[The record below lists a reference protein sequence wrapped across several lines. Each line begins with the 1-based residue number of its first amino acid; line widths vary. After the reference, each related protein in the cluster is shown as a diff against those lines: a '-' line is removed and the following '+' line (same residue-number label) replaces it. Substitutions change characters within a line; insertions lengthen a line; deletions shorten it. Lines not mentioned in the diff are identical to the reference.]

1 MIRVFLL
8 DDHALVR
15 AGYRMILQNE
25 LDIEVIGEA
34 ANGVDGLPLIKKLL
48 PDVVLCDLHL
58 PGISGLEITER
69 LIRGQV
75 GPRVVIVSV
84 QEEGPMPKR
93 LLDAGASAYVG
104 KACDSRELL
113 KAIREASRGKRYV
126 GSDLAQRL
134 AFGGN
139 QTSSPFFGLSPREME
154 ISMLLC
160 QGLRAED
167 IARKLN
173 LSGKT
178 IATHKSRLMIKLGVN
193 DIMSMA
199 RLASQHGI
207 TEPAKSL

>member
-34 ANGVDGLPLIKKLL
+34 ASGEEGLPMIKKCL

-69 LIRGQV
+69 LVKGQV
-75 GPRVVIVSV
+75 GPKVVMVSV

-104 KACDSRELL
+104 KACDAKELL
-113 KAIREASRGKRYV
+113 KAIREAARGKRYV

-139 QTSSPFFGLSPREME
+139 GSTSPFFELSPREME

-173 LSGKT
+173 LGGKT
-178 IATHKSRLMIKLGVN
+178 IATHK
-193 DIMSMA
+193 
-199 RLASQHGI
+199 
-207 TEPAKSL
+207 

>member
-34 ANGVDGLPLIKKLL
+34 ASGEEGLPMIKKLM

-69 LIRGQV
+69 LIKGQLGV
-75 GPRVVIVSV
+75 KVVIVSV
-84 QEEGPMPKR
+84 QEDGPMPKR
-93 LLDAGASAYVG
+93 LLNAGASAYVG

-113 KAIREASRGKRYV
+113 KAIREASRGKRFLS
-126 GSDLAQRL
+126 SDLAQRL
-134 AFGGN
+134 ALGGN
-139 QTSSPFFGLSPREME
+139 QTSPFFELSPREME

-160 QGLRAED
+160 QGLRAEE

-178 IATHKSRLMIKLGVN
+178 VATHKSRLMIKLGVN
-193 DIMSMA
+193 DTMSMA
-199 RLASQHGI
+199 RLAAQHGI
-207 TEPAKSL
+207 TEPSRVI

>member
-1 MIRVFLL
+1 M
-8 DDHALVR
+8 
-15 AGYRMILQNE
+15 
-25 LDIEVIGEA
+25 
-34 ANGVDGLPLIKKLL
+34 IKKLL

-75 GPRVVIVSV
+75 GPRVVMVSV

-126 GSDLAQRL
+126 GSELAQRL

-139 QTSSPFFGLSPREME
+139 QTTSPFFELSPREME

-178 IATHKSRLMIKLGVN
+178 VATHKSRLMVKLGVS
-193 DIMSMA
+193 DTMSMA